1 MNYYILPKNSI
12 EIDIGYTF
20 IKPELA
26 QPYVCQS
33 LEHYLSSVQSQL
45 NNYDMHTLNRMTM
58 FINTYEF
65 IYTNVPDTS
74 ISVSKIKPES
84 NIFYELIELFHICNL
99 NELLTTKSRITS
111 MHFTP
116 NYNSSCYFLN
126 VIREERDDIYIH
138 KHFDFDI
145 DIDIDIDIDGDIEQ
159 TSYLSDEHNVDL
171 CSSDFL
177 FFEFN
182 KQDYPDKKN
191 YFTKIIHVFNLIIN
205 YQNINGISIIKV
217 GHIYH
222 KVIIDILYLL
232 SGMFDKIYITK
243 PSVSNVISSE
253 RYIVCKHFI
262 GLNTSYGN
270 YLKETLSALI
280 HEINNNNYEYVV
292 DSLIHNRVPYYFIN
306 KIEESN
312 VVIGQHQL
320 ENMMLIVNTLKNKNR
335 DDKIDMM
342 KRNNIQKSILW
353 CEKYKIPHNKFVDK
367 TNIFLHIKQ
376 SNENMMSSLQETD
389 LEESPEDTEQQDSLL
404 DIKDAELEFGLELKV
419 FLPNE
424 LYDQIEIYE
433 EVLVEDMDIVIETI
447 LDEHSIQKSVIYNS
461 SHV

>member
-12 EIDIGYTF
+12 EIDIRYTF
-20 IKPELA
+20 IKSELVE
-26 QPYVCQS
+26 PYVCQS
-33 LEHYLSSVQSQL
+33 LDHWLSSIQSQL
-45 NNYDMHTLNRMTM
+45 NNYDMHTLSRMTM

-99 NELLTTKSRITS
+99 NELLTNKSRITS

-126 VIREERDDIYIH
+126 VLREEKDDIYIH
-138 KHFDFDI
+138 KHFDVDQI
-145 DIDIDIDIDGDIEQ
+145 
-159 TSYLSDEHNVDL
+159 SYLSQEHSVDL
-171 CSSDFL
+171 SSDFL
-177 FFEFN
+177 FFEFD
-182 KQDYPDKKN
+182 KEDYQDKN
-191 YFTKIIHVFNLIIN
+191 HYFTNIIHVFNLIIN

-222 KVIIDILYLL
+222 KVIIDILYVL
-232 SGMFDKIYITK
+232 SGMFDKIYIIK
-243 PSVSNVISSE
+243 PSISNVISND
-253 RYIVCKHFI
+253 RYVVCKHFI
-262 GLNTSYGN
+262 RINPSYMY
-270 YLKETLSALI
+270 YLKETLSKLTN
-280 HEINNNNYEYVV
+280 EMKNNHYEYVV
-292 DSLIHNRVPYYFIN
+292 DSLIDTKIPYYFIN

-335 DDKIDMM
+335 DDKIEIM

-376 SNENMMSSLQETD
+376 SNENMLPSLQETH
-389 LEESPEDTEQQDSLL
+389 LEDCQEDREQQDSLL

-424 LYDQIEIYE
+424 LHDQIEIYE
-433 EVLVEDMDIVIETI
+433 EVLAKDIDIVIETI
-447 LDEHSIQKSVIYNS
+447 LDEHSIQKSVIYDS